1 MIKSLQRRFIAIA
14 MFSMAL
20 VLALIIAG
28 INIANY
34 VSVNQTLDE
43 RLQVLADNG
52 GTFPDSSSSAGSPSS
67 DVSSRYGDILDT
79 EEELSLAPSVRR
91 SISSLTAE
99 AEYDTRYFT
108 VTLHEDGTVYAI
120 NTGNIS
126 AISTGDASDYAATL
140 YSRGKTAGYVGNY
153 KYCVISILAYNS
165 KGENAETMQM
175 YIFLDCERELGT
187 LHSYILASVGI
198 SILGLFLV
206 FVLVVLLSRRALRP
220 AKESYAKQKQFI
232 TDASHEIKTPLT
244 IIDANTEIIEMMDG
258 ENEWTRSTR
267 NQIRRLT
274 ALTEKMVFLTRMD
287 EEGSHHMT
295 MLDFSLSDAITETV
309 GPFLAVA
316 KTHGLTLEMDIEP
329 NISYHGD
336 ETAIR
341 QLVSLL
347 LDNAIKYTSE
357 FGTIRVHLQ
366 ANGRGRR
373 LSVWNTLDE
382 ITPGSHDELFDRF
395 YRRDSSRSQEIR
407 GHGIGL
413 SVALAIV
420 QAHKGKITAK
430 SEDGRSIQFTITL

>member
-1 MIKSLQRRFIAIA
+1 MIKSLQKRFIAIA
-14 MFSMAL
+14 MFSMAF

-34 VSVNQTLDE
+34 ISVNQTLED

-52 GTFPDSSSSAGSPSS
+52 GTFPDGTTGTDSPSS
-67 DVSSRYGDILDT
+67 DAKKRYGDIVDT

-91 SISSLTAE
+91 TISSLTAE

-126 AISTGDASDYAATL
+126 AISTGDASDYATEL
-140 YSRGKTAGYVGNY
+140 FSRGKTSGYVGNY
-153 KYCVISILAYNS
+153 KYCVISIQAYNS

-244 IIDANTEIIEMMDG
+244 IIDANTEILEMMDG
-258 ENEWTRSTR
+258 ENEWTQSTR
-267 NQIRRLT
+267 NQIKRLT

-287 EEGSHHMT
+287 EEGANHMT

-309 GPFLAVA
+309 EPFLAVA
-316 KTHGLTLEMDIEP
+316 RTRDLTLEIDVEP

-336 ETAIR
+336 ESAIR

-347 LDNAIKYTSE
+347 LDNAIKYASDS
-357 FGTIRVHLQ
+357 GTIRVRLQ
-366 ANGRGRR
+366 ANGRSKR
-373 LSVWNTLDE
+373 LTVWNTLDE

-395 YRRDSSRSQEIR
+395 YRRDSSRSQEIK

-420 QAHKGKITAK
+420 QAHKGRITAK
-430 SEDGRSIQFTITL
+430 SEDRTSIQFTVVL